1 LQISKVLFALI
12 PVLATKGE
20 AEYGGANFL
29 LDDNFGTTVE
39 ERARNILF
47 VISTNIVGFFKD
59 DIYSSKISPLL
70 YDSFENSSNALIKQQ
85 EALLLVLCR
94 LNKWHDKIE
103 KYILSLSKDS
113 FFLFELMNV
122 LRSQYKYGFTD
133 EQGLRLISHLI
144 RKCLA
149 KHKFSVNNPSP
160 GHVAK
165 ILNSELPKRDMTQ
178 DS

>member
-1 LQISKVLFALI
+1 MQISKVLFALI

-94 LNKWHDKIE
+94 LNKWHDKI
-103 KYILSLSKDS
+103 
-113 FFLFELMNV
+113 
-122 LRSQYKYGFTD
+122 
-133 EQGLRLISHLI
+133 
-144 RKCLA
+144 
-149 KHKFSVNNPSP
+149 
-160 GHVAK
+160 
-165 ILNSELPKRDMTQ
+165 
-178 DS
+178 